1 MILER
6 YRSVEIVDM
15 SSIFSSCWYI
25 WKNLAKSEKGSCQ
38 VKQSPQYYQN
48 FQGTTKKGRS
58 TKCPIQI
65 SLHHEQLV
73 SDTESIITSR

>member
-25 WKNLAKSEKGSCQ
+25 WKNLAKSVLPDSSPF
-38 VKQSPQYYQN
+38 QSPQYYQY